1 MRFLELIFLLFTS
14 LAHFALSFVPQRPF
28 GGKVTRWQH
37 ALMDGSGSGGDS
49 VIERCQQKICAS
61 LDIPL
66 DMCVIQ
72 SADDDP
78 NGTHICVECVSDKF
92 EGKRSMQRQQM
103 VYKALWDEMKDGAAV
118 HAVDG
123 MILKTPAELVK
134 ERGY

>member
-1 MRFLELIFLLFTS
+1 
-14 LAHFALSFVPQRPF
+14 
-28 GGKVTRWQH
+28 
-37 ALMDGSGSGGDS
+37 MDGSSSLGGDS
-49 VIERCQQKICAS
+49 VIKRCQQKICTS

-66 DMCVIQ
+66 DKCVIQ

-78 NGTHICVECVSDKF
+78 NGTHIYVECVSDKF

-103 VYKALWDEMKDGAAV
+103 IYKALWDEMKDGAAV

-123 MILKTPAELVK
+123 MVLKTPAELVK